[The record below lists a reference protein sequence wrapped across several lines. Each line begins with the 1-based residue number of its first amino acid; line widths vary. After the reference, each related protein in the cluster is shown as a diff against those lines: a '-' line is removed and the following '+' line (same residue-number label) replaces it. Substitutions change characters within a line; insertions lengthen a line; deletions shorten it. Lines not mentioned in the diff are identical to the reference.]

1 MKKTIMALV
10 LVLCM
15 LSSVIGFAEETPA
28 EKAVPFFTEAGE
40 AGELTLHFYE
50 ETPNIPYMGINEYM
64 TRIMDIPLT
73 AEADENGML
82 LLKNEL
88 GGELLCDA
96 AGGTISTQDWVK
108 VITPKMPIENC
119 AKSLSDVNCAFV
131 RITDVKYEGD
141 PKPIVF
147 DFAKYGIK
155 IHSDGKDVY
164 LPISILSNMLTD
176 IATNHLRYDGKSLY
190 LRRVDLASNPND
202 PILMNEVMLARLKG
216 EERPADIIAQCYAD
230 LCFTFDYF
238 FGHPGKCPLDAP
250 LAEKGLDGAI
260 EDLGADG
267 VKLKADLLS
276 PSLTTYVTA
285 LQKLFLVYLSDGHTV
300 PTDVYSITGNK
311 AVTSDRILSAKLT
324 IDSLKDMLD
333 SKATMEQILHLA
345 ITPQRQ
351 IAWGNDNYREYDKTA
366 IIRMDSFMPDEAAW
380 EKYYKGEG
388 ELPQDC
394 IGIVVSG
401 LRKAKENTN
410 IKNVVLDLSCNG
422 GGSSDVLMMLLGLT
436 TGQNQL
442 YGKNILTGQSIRITY
457 ESDNNFDG
465 VFDEKDK
472 EARFDFNYGVL
483 TTRQAFSCG
492 NLCPIIMREGGAV
505 VIGEPTS
512 GGGCCIQ
519 VGTDIQGIRFMMSS
533 CQWQLVDSQG
543 NSVEGGCTV
552 DLPIG
557 TKSVG
562 LIDKLIGKL
571 GVDEGLPVFTAYF
584 DDVNLNTLMN
594 AWFHVQEEVAPA
606 A

>member
-1 MKKTIMALV
+1 MKKTIIALMLAV
-10 LVLCM
+10 CM
-15 LSSVIGFAEETPA
+15 LCPVFGSAEAAPT
-28 EKAVPFFTEAGE
+28 EKTVPFFTEEGE
-40 AGELTLHFYE
+40 AGELTLHFFE

-64 TRIMDIPLT
+64 TKIMDIPLT
-73 AEADENGML
+73 AEAGENGAL

-88 GGELLCDA
+88 GGELVCDTA
-96 AGGTISTQDWVK
+96 AGTITTPDWVK
-108 VITPKMPIENC
+108 VITPKMPIEGGSR
-119 AKSLSDVNCAFV
+119 SLSDVTCAFT
-131 RITDVKYEGD
+131 RITNVEYEGE
-141 PKPIVF
+141 PAPITF
-147 DFAKYGIK
+147 DFAKYGIR
-155 IHSDGKDVY
+155 IHSDGEDVY
-164 LPISILSNMLTD
+164 LPISILSNMMTD
-176 IATNHLRYDGKSLY
+176 IATNHLRYDGKALY
-190 LRRVDLASNPND
+190 LRRVELSVDPND
-202 PILMNEVMLARLKG
+202 SILMNETMLARLKG
-216 EERPADIIAQCYAD
+216 EERPADIIAECYAD

-260 EDLGADG
+260 EDLGAEG
-267 VKLKADLLS
+267 ITLKADLLS
-276 PSLTTYVTA
+276 PSLPTYIA
-285 LQKLFLVYLSDGHTV
+285 AMQKLFLVYLSDGHTV
-300 PTDVYSITGNK
+300 ATDISSISNNE
-311 AVTSDRILSAKLT
+311 AVMSDKVLSAKLT
-324 IDSLKDMLD
+324 FESMKDMLD
-333 SKATMEQILHLA
+333 SKTTMEQILHMA
-345 ITPQRQ
+345 ITPQRKL
-351 IAWGNDNYREYDKTA
+351 AWGDDNYREYGSTA
-366 IIRMDSFMPDEAAW
+366 IIRLDTFMPDEEAW
-380 EKYYKGEG
+380 AKYYKGEG
-388 ELPQDC
+388 EFPQDC
-394 IGIVVSG
+394 VGIVVSG
-401 LRKAKENTN
+401 LRKAKENAS

-422 GGSSDVLMMLLGLT
+422 GGSSDVLMMILGLT

-442 YGKNILTGQSIRITY
+442 YGKNILTGQSITITY

-472 EARFDFNYGVL
+472 EERFDFNYGVL

-557 TKSVG
+557 TKSIG

>member
-1 MKKTIMALV
+1 MKKTVIAFV

-15 LSSVIGFAEETPA
+15 ACPVIGPAEAMPA
-28 EKAVPFFTEAGE
+28 EKTVPLITEEGE
-40 AGELTLHFYE
+40 AGELTLRFYE

-73 AEADENGML
+73 AEAGENGTV

-96 AGGTISTQDWVK
+96 VAGTITTPDWVK
-108 VITPKMPIENC
+108 VITPKMPIEGG
-119 AKSLSDVNCAFV
+119 ARSLSDVTCAFV
-131 RITDVKYEGD
+131 RITNIEYEGE
-141 PKPIVF
+141 PAPITF
-147 DFAKYGIK
+147 DFAKYGMK
-155 IHSDGKDVY
+155 LHADEKDVY
-164 LPISILSNMLTD
+164 LPISILSDMMTD
-176 IATNHLRYDGKSLY
+176 IATNHLRYDGKALY
-190 LRRVDLASNPND
+190 LRRVELAANPND
-202 PILMNEVMLARLKG
+202 PILMNETMLARLKG
-216 EERPADIIAQCYAD
+216 EKRPADIIAQCYAD

-238 FGHPGKCPLDAP
+238 FGHPGKCPLDAA

-260 EDLGADG
+260 EDLGEEGAAI
-267 VKLKADLLS
+267 KADLLS
-276 PSLTTYVTA
+276 PDLATYIA
-285 LQKLFLVYLSDGHTV
+285 AMQKLFLVYLSDGHTV
-300 PTDVYSITGNK
+300 ATDISSIVGNK
-311 AVTSDRILSAKLT
+311 AVTSDKALSAKLT
-324 IDSLKDMLD
+324 FESVKDMLD
-333 SKATMEQILHLA
+333 SKSTIEQILHMA
-345 ITPQRQ
+345 ITPQRKF
-351 IAWGNDNYREYDKTA
+351 AWGDENYREYDKTA
-366 IIRMDSFMPDEAAW
+366 IIRLDTFMPDEAAW
-380 EKYYKGEG
+380 AKYYKGEG
-388 ELPQDC
+388 EFPQDC
-394 IGIVVSG
+394 VGIVVSG
-401 LRKAKENTN
+401 LRKARENAN
-410 IKNVVLDLSCNG
+410 IKNVILDLSCNG
-422 GGSSDVLMMLLGLT
+422 GGSSDVLMIILGLT

-457 ESDNNFDG
+457 EADNNFDG

-472 EARFDFNYGVL
+472 EERFDFNYGVL

-543 NSVEGGCTV
+543 NGVEGGCTV

-557 TKSVG
+557 TKSIG
-562 LIDKLIGKL
+562 LIDKLINKL

-594 AWFHVQEEVAPA
+594 AWFHVQEELAPA

>member
-1 MKKTIMALV
+1 MKKTIIALMLAV
-10 LVLCM
+10 CM
-15 LSSVIGFAEETPA
+15 LCPVIGSAEAAPA
-28 EKAVPFFTEAGE
+28 EKAVPFFNEAGE
-40 AGELTLHFYE
+40 AGELTLRFYE

-64 TRIMDIPLT
+64 TRIMNIPLT
-73 AEADENGML
+73 AEAGENGTL

-88 GGELLCDA
+88 GGKLLCDA
-96 AGGTISTQDWVK
+96 AAGTIITPDWVR
-108 VITPKMPIENC
+108 VITPKMPIEGS
-119 AKSLSDVNCAFV
+119 ARSLSDVSCAFV
-131 RITDVKYEGD
+131 RISNVEYEGE
-141 PKPIVF
+141 PAPITF

-155 IHSDGKDVY
+155 IHSDGEDVY
-164 LPISILSNMLTD
+164 LPISILSDMMTD
-176 IATNHLRYDGKSLY
+176 IATNHLRYDGKNLY
-190 LRRVDLASNPND
+190 LQRVDLSLNPND
-202 PILMNEVMLARLKG
+202 SILMNETMLARLKG

-238 FGHPGKCPLDAP
+238 FGHPGKCPLDAA

-260 EDLGADG
+260 DDLGAEG
-267 VKLKADLLS
+267 AAIKADLLS
-276 PSLTTYVTA
+276 PSLATYLA
-285 LQKLFLVYLSDGHTV
+285 AMQKLFLVYLSDGHTV
-300 PTDVYSITGNK
+300 ATDISVIAGSEAMI
-311 AVTSDRILSAKLT
+311 SDKVQSAKLT
-324 IDSLKDMLD
+324 FESMKDMLD
-333 SKATMEQILHLA
+333 SKTTMQQILHLA
-345 ITPQRQ
+345 ITPQRKL
-351 IAWGNDNYREYDKTA
+351 AWGDDKYREYGSTA
-366 IIRMDSFMPDEAAW
+366 IIRLDTFMPDEEAW
-380 EKYYKGEG
+380 AKYYKGEG
-388 ELPQDC
+388 EFPQDC
-394 IGIVVSG
+394 VGIVVSG
-401 LRKAKENTN
+401 LRKARENAS
-410 IKNVVLDLSCNG
+410 IKNVILDLSCNG
-422 GGSSDVLMMLLGLT
+422 GGSSDVLMMILGLT

-442 YGKNILTGQSIRITY
+442 YGKNILTGQSIRVTY

-472 EARFDFNYGVL
+472 EERFDFNYGVL

-557 TKSVG
+557 TKSIG

-571 GVDEGLPVFTAYF
+571 GIDEGMPVFTAYF
-584 DDVNLNTLMN
+584 DDVYLNTLMN